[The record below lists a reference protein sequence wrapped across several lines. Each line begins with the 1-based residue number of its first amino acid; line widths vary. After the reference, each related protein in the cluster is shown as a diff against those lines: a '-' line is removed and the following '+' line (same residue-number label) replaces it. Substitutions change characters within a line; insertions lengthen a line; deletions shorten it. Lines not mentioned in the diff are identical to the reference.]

1 MSTRSLTTLRRP
13 LLGALAVFLLSG
25 ASLAQAA
32 EVNVYTSREPQLI
45 KPVLE
50 AFTKASGVKVNAV
63 FLQNGL
69 EERVKAEGQNS
80 PADVIVLVDAA
91 RLAGSADMGIT
102 QKVSSPELEKNVP
115 ANLRDPAG
123 QWFATTLRSRVI
135 YASKERVKQDAMTY
149 EELAD
154 PRWKGRVCIRSGQH
168 PYNVSL
174 ISAVV
179 ARHGEE
185 QAAEWLKGVKANL
198 ARKPSGGDREVAR
211 DILAGLCDIG
221 VGNTYYIGLLRNDP
235 DPGQRAWG
243 DAVKILDSSFA
254 GGGAHVNISG
264 AAVARHA
271 PHREEAIKLI
281 TFLTSDAAQTLM
293 ADANYEYPIRT
304 GIPDSKTEKQFG
316 PIKPDSLPLAEIAK
330 NRKTASELVDRTG
343 FDN

>member
-1 MSTRSLTTLRRP
+1 M
-13 LLGALAVFLLSG
+13 FLLSG
-25 ASLAQAA
+25 ASPAQAA

-154 PRWKGRVCIRSGQH
+154 PKWKGRVCIRSGQH

-198 ARKPSGGDREVAR
+198 AQEAVGRRPRGRAR
-211 DILAGLCDIG
+211 HPRRPLRHRRRQHLLHRPAAQRSRSRPASLGQRGEDPGF
-221 VGNTYYIGLLRNDP
+221 LLRRRR
-235 DPGQRAWG
+235 RARQH
-243 DAVKILDSSFA
+243 LRR
-254 GGGAHVNISG
+254 GGGEACPN
-264 AAVARHA
+264 
-271 PHREEAIKLI
+271 REEAMKLI
-281 TFLTSDAAQTLM
+281 TFMTSDAAQALM
-293 ADANYEYPIRT
+293 ADTNYEYPIRT

-316 PIKPDSLPLAEIAK
+316 PIKPDSLSLAADREEPQDRQRTRRQAP
-330 NRKTASELVDRTG
+330 ASTTETENEAGRPS
-343 FDN
+343 